1 MTPDDQIPF
10 VNGLIEN
17 VRKEIVQRIE
27 TRGIPETW
35 DGIELRELIADYFD
49 QCRHL
54 TSKGNSDRA
63 KGHQVRRRAY
73 KNEVLIRGL
82 L

>member
-49 QCRHL
+49 QCRCACAGCRSRSRKRKPL
-54 TSKGNSDRA
+54 
-63 KGHQVRRRAY
+63 Y
-73 KNEVLIRGL
+73 P
-82 L
+82 